1 MNSWKRKRLSILAC
15 LPRLHVQSENLP
27 LFADT
32 DLTIVYSINRAPL
45 VLLRRIEN

>member
-1 MNSWKRKRLSILAC
+1 MNSWNQKRPSILAC
-15 LPRLHVQSENLP
+15 FLPLHVPSENLP

-45 VLLRRIEN
+45 VLLRRIEI